1 MAARA
6 RRIKRPP
13 VEIFTLSF
21 LDIISCAFGA
31 VVLLVLLA
39 KNGESETEL
48 GPDNLST
55 MVEQVLAAQLN
66 VELLKGAVSDK
77 QQQLAAAQ
85 ARSASVTE
93 QLKSLESSIPRAQQ
107 TLQQLQDQASSLR
120 NELRQATAMLNVPKS
135 TDKPSDE
142 VGGIP
147 TDADYVI
154 FVIDNSGSM
163 VAGNKWQQVINV
175 VNDIL
180 VNHPQMKGFQ
190 VMAADGT
197 FLYPGQEGQW
207 LSDSTS
213 MRQRAMDRMKRFTGG
228 GSAPEVG
235 ILRALDLYSKTK
247 GKVSLY
253 VFGDDYR
260 SSSLDA
266 IVGNITGKNADAAGE
281 PRFRIHGIGFYRPV
295 GGDAAQFAA
304 FMQAVAKRNRG
315 AFVGLAF

>member
-1 MAARA
+1 M
-6 RRIKRPP
+6 RRIKRAP
-13 VEIFTLSF
+13 VEIFNLSF

-39 KNGESETEL
+39 KNGETDTQA
-48 GPDNLST
+48 GPNNLST
-55 MVEQVLAAQLN
+55 LVDQVLAAQLN
-66 VELLKGAVSDK
+66 VELLKGALSDK
-77 QQQLAAAQ
+77 QQELAKAQ

-93 QLKSLESSIPRAQQ
+93 QLKALESSVPRAQQ
-107 TLQQLQDQASSLR
+107 TLQQLQDRASSLR
-120 NELRQATAMLNVPKS
+120 NEIRQATAMLNVPKS
-135 TDKPSDE
+135 TDKPSAE

-147 TDADYVI
+147 TDADYVV

-163 VAGNKWQQVINV
+163 VGGGKWNQVIAV

-180 VNHPQMKGFQ
+180 INHPQMKGFQ
-190 VMAADGT
+190 IIAADGS

-207 LSDSTS
+207 LSDSTT
-213 MRQRAMDRMKRFTGG
+213 MRQRAMDRMRSFTGG

-235 ILRALDLYSKTK
+235 ILRALDLYSKTR

-260 SSSLDA
+260 HRDLDA
-266 IVGNITGKNADAAGE
+266 IVSEITSRNTDASGN
-281 PRFRIHGIGFYRPV
+281 PRFRIHGIGFYRPA

-304 FMQAVAKRNRG
+304 FMHAVSKRNRG

>member
-1 MAARA
+1 M
-6 RRIKRPP
+6 RRIKRAPI
-13 VEIFTLSF
+13 EIFNLAF

-39 KNGESETEL
+39 KNGETDTQA
-48 GPDNLST
+48 GPNNLS
-55 MVEQVLAAQLN
+55 VLVDEVLAAQLN
-66 VELLKGAVSDK
+66 VELLKGALSDK
-77 QQQLAAAQ
+77 QQALANAQ

-93 QLKSLESSIPRAQQ
+93 QLKALESSVPRAQQ
-107 TLQQLQDQASSLR
+107 TLQQLQDQASTLR
-120 NELRQATAMLNVPKS
+120 NELRQATAMLNVPTS
-135 TDKPSDE
+135 TDKPSAE

-147 TDADYVI
+147 TDAEYVV

-163 VAGNKWQQVINV
+163 VSGAKWSQVISV

-180 VNHPQMKGFQ
+180 TNHPQMKGFQ
-190 VMAADGT
+190 IMAADGS

-207 LSDSTS
+207 LTDSNT

-235 ILRALDLYSKTK
+235 ILRALDLYSKTR

-260 SSSLDA
+260 HADLDR
-266 IVGNITGKNADAAGE
+266 IVTDITQQNTDPKGQ
-281 PRFRIHGIGFYRPV
+281 PRFRIHGIGFYRPN

-304 FMQAVAKRNRG
+304 FMQAVSKRNRG

>member
-1 MAARA
+1 M
-6 RRIKRPP
+6 RRIKRAPI
-13 VEIFTLSF
+13 EIFNLAF

-39 KNGESETEL
+39 KNGETDTQA
-48 GPDNLST
+48 GPNNLSVL
-55 MVEQVLAAQLN
+55 VEEVLAAQLN
-66 VELLKGAVSDK
+66 VELLKGALSDK
-77 QQQLAAAQ
+77 QQALANAQ

-93 QLKSLESSIPRAQQ
+93 QLKALESSVPRAQQ

-120 NELRQATAMLNVPKS
+120 NELRQATAMLNVPTS
-135 TDKPSDE
+135 TDKPSAE

-147 TDADYVI
+147 TDAEYVV

-163 VAGNKWQQVINV
+163 VSGAKWSQVISV

-180 VNHPQMKGFQ
+180 TNHPQMKGFQ
-190 VMAADGT
+190 IMAADGS

-207 LSDSTS
+207 LTDSNT

-235 ILRALDLYSKTK
+235 ILRALDLYSKTR

-260 SSSLDA
+260 HADLDR
-266 IVGNITGKNADAAGE
+266 IVTDITQQNTDAKGQ
-281 PRFRIHGIGFYRPV
+281 PRFRIHGIGFYRPN

-304 FMQAVAKRNRG
+304 FMQAVSKRNRG

>member
-1 MAARA
+1 M
-6 RRIKRPP
+6 RRIKRAP
-13 VEIFTLSF
+13 VEIFNLAF

-39 KNGESETEL
+39 RNGETETEA
-48 GPDNLST
+48 GPNQLS
-55 MVEQVLAAQLN
+55 VLIEQVLAAQLH

-77 QQQLAAAQ
+77 QQELANAQ
-85 ARSASVTE
+85 DRSASVTE
-93 QLKSLESSIPRAQQ
+93 QLKALESSVPRAQQ
-107 TLQQLQDQASSLR
+107 TLQQLQDKASSLR
-120 NELRQATAMLNVPKS
+120 NEIRQATAMLNVPKS
-135 TDKPSDE
+135 TDKPSAE

-163 VAGNKWQQVINV
+163 VSGSKWQQVIAV

-180 VNHPQMKGFQ
+180 INHPQMKGFQ
-190 VMAADGT
+190 IVAADGS
-197 FLYPGQEGQW
+197 FLYAGQEGQW

-213 MRQRAMDRMKRFTGG
+213 MRQRAMERMKRFTGG

-235 ILRALDLYSKTK
+235 ILRALDLYSKTR

-260 SSSLDA
+260 HQDLDA
-266 IVGNITGKNADAAGE
+266 IVSEITAKNVAANGQ
-281 PRFRIHGIGFYRPV
+281 PHFRIHGIGFYRPN
-295 GGDAAQFAA
+295 GGDATQFAA

>member
-1 MAARA
+1 M
-6 RRIKRPP
+6 RRIKRAP
-13 VEIFTLSF
+13 VEIFNLAF

-39 KNGESETEL
+39 RNGETETQA
-48 GPDNLST
+48 GPNQLS
-55 MVEQVLAAQLN
+55 VLIEQVLAAQLN
-66 VELLKGAVSDK
+66 VELLQGAVSDK
-77 QQQLAAAQ
+77 QQELASAQ
-85 ARSASVTE
+85 ARSAAVTE
-93 QLKSLESSIPRAQQ
+93 QLKALESSVPRAQQ
-107 TLQQLQDQASSLR
+107 TLQQLQDKASSLR
-120 NELRQATAMLNVPKS
+120 NEIRQATAMLNVPKS
-135 TDKPSDE
+135 TDKPSAE

-163 VAGNKWQQVINV
+163 VSGNKWQQVIAV

-180 VNHPQMKGFQ
+180 INHPQMKGFQ
-190 VMAADGT
+190 IVAADGS
-197 FLYPGQEGQW
+197 FLYAGQEGKW
-207 LSDSTS
+207 LSDSTT

-228 GSAPEVG
+228 GSEPDVG
-235 ILRALDLYSKTK
+235 ILRVLDLYRKTS

-260 SSSLDA
+260 HPDLDA
-266 IVGNITGKNADAAGE
+266 IVSEITTKNSAKNGQ
-281 PRFRIHGIGFYRPV
+281 PHFRIHGIGFYRPN
-295 GGDAAQFAA
+295 GGDATQFAA

>member
-1 MAARA
+1 M
-6 RRIKRPP
+6 RRIKRAP
-13 VEIFTLSF
+13 VEIFNLAF

-39 KNGESETEL
+39 RNGETETEA
-48 GPDNLST
+48 GPNQLS
-55 MVEQVLAAQLN
+55 VLIEQVLAAQLN

-77 QQQLAAAQ
+77 QQELANAQ

-93 QLKSLESSIPRAQQ
+93 QLKALESSVPRAQQ
-107 TLQQLQDQASSLR
+107 TLQQLQDKASSLR
-120 NELRQATAMLNVPKS
+120 NEIRQATAMLNVPNS
-135 TDKPSDE
+135 TIKPSAE

-163 VAGNKWQQVINV
+163 VSGNKWQQVIAV

-180 VNHPQMKGFQ
+180 INHPQMKGFQ
-190 VMAADGT
+190 IVAADGS
-197 FLYPGQEGQW
+197 FLYAGQEGNW
-207 LSDSTS
+207 LSDSSS
-213 MRQRAMDRMKRFTGG
+213 MRQRAMERMKRFTGG

-235 ILRALDLYSKTK
+235 ILRALDLYSKTR

-260 SSSLDA
+260 HSDLDA
-266 IVGNITGKNADAAGE
+266 IVSEITTKNRGANGQAH
-281 PRFRIHGIGFYRPV
+281 FRIHGIGFYRPN
-295 GGDAAQFAA
+295 GGDATQFAA